1 MSSKPVFI
9 IGIVG
14 ATGSGK
20 SMFSKMLSD
29 KFIGKVVH
37 IASDMYYKDQ
47 SHEPFAKRVLGNMD
61 RPRALDFSL
70 LAKHLKMLIN
80 GKSIKRPIYD
90 FAKHVRKKRAV
101 VVEPKPVII
110 VEGLLILADKKLR
123 DFFDLKIYLEVDD
136 DLRLARRIKRD
147 VKEGRNKSLEAAI
160 EQYLTSAR
168 PMYKLYVEPQKD
180 LADIIIP
187 WNDMDQ
193 EAVNTISARIREKLC
208 VRGCKELKALPVVPC
223 PKRV

>member
-1 MSSKPVFI
+1 MTKKAVFI

-20 SMFSKMLSD
+20 SMFAKMLSD
-29 KFIGKVVH
+29 RFTGKVVH

-47 SHEPFAKRVLGNMD
+47 SNEPLAKRIISNMD
-61 RPRALDFSL
+61 QPQAIDFSL
-70 LAKHLKMLIN
+70 LVQHLKKLSK
-80 GKSIKRPIYD
+80 GASIEQPIYD
-90 FAKHVRKKRAV
+90 FAKHTRVKSTLIIK
-101 VVEPKPVII
+101 PKSVII
-110 VEGLLILADKKLR
+110 IEGLLILAEKRLR

-147 VKEGRNKSLEAAI
+147 VKEKRSKSLEAAI
-160 EQYLTSAR
+160 EQYSISAR

-187 WNDMDQ
+187 WNKMDQ
-193 EAVNTISARIREKLC
+193 EAVDTISARIREMLHIK
-208 VRGCKELKALPVVPC
+208 GCAVNGNSKVSC
-223 PKRV
+223 